1 MPSFAMDGK
10 LLVVVCLVLLGTVHG
25 YTLRDILR
33 ERGMITN
40 CLTTVIVNVQ
50 TPWLLGEKFESRL
63 SKFTVVKLF
72 ILGRTP
78 NL

>member
-1 MPSFAMDGK
+1 MDGK

-50 TPWLLGEKFESRL
+50 TPSNRTAWLLGEKFESRL